1 MCGHASIL
9 MLAATELKDGI
20 LRGTAFT
27 GLYTCR
33 TCQAQCQLSVTH
45 QDASRVITIVNRDVS
60 GDIVVYTVI
69 DGAMIRIR

>member
-1 MCGHASIL
+1 MCGHTSIL
-9 MLAATELKDGI
+9 MLAATELADAI
-20 LRGTAFT
+20 LQRTTFT
-27 GLYTCR
+27 GLYACR

-45 QDASRVITIVNRDVS
+45 EDASIVITIVNRDVS